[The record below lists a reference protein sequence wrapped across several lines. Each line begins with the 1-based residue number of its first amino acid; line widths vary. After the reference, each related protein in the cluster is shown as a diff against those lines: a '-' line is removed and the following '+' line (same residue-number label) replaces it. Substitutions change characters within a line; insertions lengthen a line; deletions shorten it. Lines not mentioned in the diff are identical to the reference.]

1 MSQPFG
7 VAAKGGLHISLNQ
20 LEMLRQP
27 GVASKLTNFEVDT
40 DGGYRRVNGFNLYG
54 GASSVRPNSDNKVL
68 GIKGYADGVIVCS
81 GTGIFFSVDGT
92 SWISISKSSV
102 NSNGDNYST
111 FTGRTDLAR
120 TNQKQT
126 SFAFFEGLSD
136 YGEIL
141 ICDGTNKPYF
151 FRMQGTGSLTSR
163 TFFSGEITVDSTV
176 APAVGTIHDKHF
188 VVAGAGS
195 TANTIYY
202 SHTNDPDN
210 FSGSG
215 AGSIVLED
223 QVVGL
228 ASFRSDLIIFCRNS
242 IFKLLNINDSSNI
255 TVQPVTKN
263 VGCMDAQS
271 IQEIAGDLLFL
282 SPDGLRTVAGTVRIG
297 DVELG
302 SVSRPIQP
310 IIKEIGG
317 DVIFLA
323 PDGLRTIAGTSRIG
337 DVELGSISRQ
347 IQSRIDD
354 IGLDRISSLV
364 IRDKSQYRLFYS
376 TDNTSNMAAKG
387 IIATLTNEGFQY
399 SETRGIKATAI
410 TSDFNIDGIEQTWH
424 GDTQGFIYNHDT
436 GDSFDYNGIPSD
448 VSAAYQ
454 TPHLDFGDLGT
465 RKTMRYV
472 RLSMTPEGPLSPT
485 LRVRYDYEEPF
496 IAQPLDYLLDDIPLP
511 SIFGSGVFGA
521 NLLGASEDPL
531 VRRAVQGSGQTVSFS
546 ITSSDQKSPYTV
558 NGLYVDYTPAGR
570 R

>member
-7 VAAKGGLHISLNQ
+7 LAAKGGLHTSLNQ
-20 LEMLRQP
+20 IEMLRQP

-40 DGGYRRVNGFNLYG
+40 DGGYRRINGFSIYG
-54 GASSVRPNSDNKVL
+54 GASAVRPNGDNKVL

-81 GTGIFFSVDGT
+81 GTGIFFSLDGT
-92 SWISISKSSV
+92 SWISISKQNV
-102 NSNGDNYST
+102 HNSGDNYST
-111 FTGRTDLAR
+111 FTGRTDLSR
-120 TNQKQT
+120 TNQGQT
-126 SFAFFEGLSD
+126 SFSFFEGLSD

-141 ICDGTNKPYF
+141 ICDGANKPYF
-151 FRMQGTGSLTSR
+151 FRMEGTGSLTSR
-163 TFFSGEITVDSTV
+163 TFFAGEVTVDGTV

-195 TANTIYY
+195 ASNTIYY

-223 QVVGL
+223 QVIGL

-242 IFKLLNINDSSNI
+242 IFKLLNINDSNNI

-263 VGCMDAQS
+263 VGCTAAQS

-282 SPDGLRTVAGTVRIG
+282 SPDGIRTVAGTVRIG

-310 IIKEIGG
+310 IIK
-317 DVIFLA
+317 D
-323 PDGLRTIAGTSRIG
+323 IAKN
-337 DVELGSISRQ
+337 
-347 IQSRIDD
+347 IDD
-354 IGLDRISSLV
+354 LDISTAILRS
-364 IRDKSQYRLFYS
+364 KSQYRLFY
-376 TDNTSNMAAKG
+376 NGAETSNRGAKG

-399 SETRGIKATAI
+399 SETLGIKATAI
-410 TSDFNIDGIEQTWH
+410 ASDLNLDGIEQTWH
-424 GDTQGFIYNHDT
+424 GDADGYIYNHDT
-436 GDSFDYNGIPSD
+436 GDSFDYGGVAYD
-448 VSAAYQ
+448 VTAAYQ

-485 LRVRYDYEEPF
+485 LRVRFDYEEPF
-496 IAQPLDYLLDDIPLP
+496 IAQPLDYLLDDITLP
-511 SIFGSGVFGA
+511 SIFGTGVFGA
-521 NLLGASEDPL
+521 NVFGASSDPL
-531 VRRAVQGSGQTVSFS
+531 IRKAIQGSGQTVSFS
-546 ITSSDQKSPYTV
+546 VTSSDQKSPYTV

>member
-7 VAAKGGLHISLNQ
+7 LAAKGGLHTSLNQ

-40 DGGYRRVNGFNLYG
+40 DGGYRRINGFNLYG

-102 NSNGDNYST
+102 HSNGDNYST

-141 ICDGTNKPYF
+141 ICDGANKPYF

-195 TANTIYY
+195 TSNTIYY

-242 IFKLLNINDSSNI
+242 IFKLLNINDSNSI

-282 SPDGLRTVAGTVRIG
+282 SPDGLRTIAGTVRIG

-310 IIKEIGG
+310 IIKDIARNI
-317 DVIFLA
+317 DTLNISTA
-323 PDGLRTIAGTSRIG
+323 ILRS
-337 DVELGSISRQ
+337 
-347 IQSRIDD
+347 
-354 IGLDRISSLV
+354 
-364 IRDKSQYRLFYS
+364 KSQYRLFYS
-376 TDNTSNMAAKG
+376 DDNTSNMAAKG

-410 TSDFNIDGIEQTWH
+410 ASDFNIDGIEQTWH
-424 GDTQGFIYNHDT
+424 GDTQGYIYNHDT

-465 RKTMRYV
+465 KKTMRYV

-521 NLLGASEDPL
+521 NLFGASEDPL
-531 VRRAVQGSGQTVSFS
+531 VRQAVQGSGQTVSFT